1 MKKMRLLMSLAFVLS
16 SYTHAMGIDDDP
28 VLTKVMGEVETRQTD
43 GGNYSVWNINAWVGK
58 DLEKIWVKSEGE
70 KEDGVVVEAEVQVL
84 YSKAV
89 APYWDLQYG
98 IKKDFKPTPTRTWGV
113 VAVKGLAPYLVEVD
127 ASLFVG
133 ESGRT
138 AARLDAEYEYM
149 FSQKIVLST
158 EVEINMFGKD
168 DEIAGTGKGLAHI
181 DAGFRLGYELSREF
195 TPYIGINWGKKY
207 GNTAIYARNEGED
220 TEDTQMLLGLRFW
233 F

>member
-1 MKKMRLLMSLAFVLS
+1 
-16 SYTHAMGIDDDP
+16 MGIDDDP
-28 VLTKVMGEVETRQTD
+28 ILTKVMGEIETRKTGD
-43 GGNYSVWNINAWVGK
+43 GNFSVWNINGWVGK
-58 DLEKIWVKSEGE
+58 DLEKIWFKSEGE

-89 APYWDLQYG
+89 TPYWDLQYG
-98 IKKDFKPTPTRTWGV
+98 IKKDIKPTPTRTWMV
-113 VAVKGLAPYLVEVD
+113 VAAKGLAPYLVEID
-127 ASLFVG
+127 ASLFIG
-133 ESGRT
+133 KSGRT
-138 AARLDAEYEYM
+138 AVRLDAEYEYM

-158 EVEINMFGKD
+158 EVEVNMFGKD
-168 DEIAGTGKGLAHI
+168 DELTGAGKGFANI

-220 TEDTQMLLGLRFW
+220 VEDTQFVMGVKFW